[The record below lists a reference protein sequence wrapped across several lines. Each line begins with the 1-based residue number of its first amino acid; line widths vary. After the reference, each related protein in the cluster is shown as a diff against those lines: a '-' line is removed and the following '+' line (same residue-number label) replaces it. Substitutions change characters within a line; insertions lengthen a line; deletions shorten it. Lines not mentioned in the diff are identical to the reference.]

1 MEANKAPALRVVTNA
16 KQASVRPEL
25 GHDELE
31 LLRRTI
37 CPVCSDDD
45 FQLFV
50 GICNRTGLDPFAR
63 QICMALRRRGEG
75 EEKFPTV
82 EITVDGFRII
92 AERSGTYAGQKPV
105 QWCGT
110 DGVWKDV
117 WLEDKPPSAAR
128 VGVMRHG
135 FSEPVYAIAKF
146 DTYAQ
151 VYYCFE
157 EGGYRYTAPWQRMA
171 DLMIAKCA
179 ECLALRKAFPN
190 DLSGLYALE
199 ETKGIGM
206 TLDGSF
212 EQADEPPLSAEKTTP
227 AKSNI
232 KDNLP
237 LKGKAAV
244 TNPDPN
250 YNPLDYLD
258 DQEQE
263 RINAL
268 VDRVVKS
275 GTYKVSRKWA
285 ETSLDSHALKFFIAQ
300 LDKAEHAAT
309 SSNDNDVVTV

>member
-1 MEANKAPALRVVTNA
+1 METNNATALRVVKNVNQT
-16 KQASVRPEL
+16 SVRPEL
-25 GHDELE
+25 GQNDLE
-31 LLRRTI
+31 LLRRTV
-37 CPVCSDDD
+37 CPACSDDD
-45 FQLFV
+45 FKLFV

-63 QICMALRRRGEG
+63 QICMVLRKRGEG
-75 EEKFPTV
+75 EERFPTV

-92 AERSGTYAGQKPV
+92 AERSGVYAGQKPV
-105 QWCGT
+105 QWCGV

-151 VYYCFE
+151 VYYNSE

-190 DLSGLYALE
+190 DLSGLYAME

-206 TLDGSF
+206 TLNGSF
-212 EQADEPPLSAEKTTP
+212 EQADEHPLPAEKTTP
-227 AKSNI
+227 ADSAI

-237 LKGKAAV
+237 QEGNASII
-244 TNPDPN
+244 NSDPN

-258 DQEQE
+258 DQEKE
-263 RINAL
+263 RINSL
-268 VDRVVKS
+268 VERVEKS
-275 GTYKVSRKWA
+275 GTFKVSRKWA
-285 ETSLDSHALKFFIAQ
+285 ETSLNSHALTYFLAQ
-300 LDKAEHAAT
+300 LDKSENAANA
-309 SSNDNDVVTV
+309 SQGDDV